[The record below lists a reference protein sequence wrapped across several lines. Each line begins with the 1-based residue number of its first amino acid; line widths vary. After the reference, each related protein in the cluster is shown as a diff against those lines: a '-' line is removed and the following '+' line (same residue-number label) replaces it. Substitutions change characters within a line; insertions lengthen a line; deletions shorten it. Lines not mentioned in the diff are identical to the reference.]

1 MKIGFVYVTT
11 SSIEESDQASSISG
25 GSTYSPVKKLNSSGE
40 DVMTRNG
47 FFGPVGEIDIEAKTR
62 DSSSPTGVSRI
73 VDVAVGP
80 EGTWSIIDDKRSK
93 VYTYDDEG
101 NLLFAFG
108 DKGQQLGNL
117 STVSGIVY
125 QDSKI
130 LLLDKSDVS
139 ITVYNRTEYG
149 DVLISALRHNN
160 ERQYSV
166 AVKDWETILQH
177 NNNFDTAYVG
187 IGRSYFRNGDWDQ
200 SDGVL
205 PDRFGLI

>member
-1 MKIGFVYVTT
+1 M
-11 SSIEESDQASSISG
+11 
-25 GSTYSPVKKLNSSGE
+25 
-40 DVMTRNG
+40 
-47 FFGPVGEIDIEAKTR
+47 
-62 DSSSPTGVSRI
+62 SRI

-130 LLLDKSDVS
+130 LLLDKSDSS

-149 DVLISALRHNN
+149 DILISALRHNN

-166 AVKDWETILQH
+166 GGT
-177 NNNFDTAYVG
+177 
-187 IGRSYFRNGDWDQ
+187 
-200 SDGVL
+200 
-205 PDRFGLI
+205 GLGNYSSAQQ